1 MDLSGTLFLPV
12 LAAGLVVIAGLL
24 LLAFALRRPSGRVIK
39 VVGIGSGGANT
50 VDAMIHARI
59 RGVEYV
65 VVNTD
70 SHALRRS
77 SARRSIHIGKGMT
90 HGVGTGG
97 DSGVG
102 ETAARDAAETIAR
115 ALAGADL
122 VVITAGLG
130 GGTGSGAAPV
140 VADIARQSGA
150 LTMAVV
156 TKPFNFEGA
165 RRRQVA
171 ERAAVVLADKAD
183 AVATVQND
191 RVREVMPADVTV
203 EDAFAEIDRVVSR
216 SIGEVVQLIGA
227 TGRINL
233 DFADVRAVL
242 KGGGAA
248 VLGVGRASG
257 EQRATEAARGAMAAT
272 LLEGRVDGATSILV
286 NVSGSQKLK
295 LAELDAVV
303 KTVLSSAPGANLA
316 FGMGLHRELGEEIQV
331 TLVAT
336 GLDTSRPRAS
346 ASAASATDEEE
357 WRPVWLR
364 RSGTTPPESMSST
377 PRSRR
382 AKRRGGASPHG
393 HEGQESPDLNP
404 ST

>member
-1 MDLSGTLFLPV
+1 
-12 LAAGLVVIAGLL
+12 
-24 LLAFALRRPSGRVIK
+24 
-39 VVGIGSGGANT
+39 
-50 VDAMIHARI
+50 
-59 RGVEYV
+59 
-65 VVNTD
+65 
-70 SHALRRS
+70 
-77 SARRSIHIGKGMT
+77 
-90 HGVGTGG
+90 
-97 DSGVG
+97 
-102 ETAARDAAETIAR
+102 
-115 ALAGADL
+115 
-122 VVITAGLG
+122 
-130 GGTGSGAAPV
+130 
-140 VADIARQSGA
+140 
-150 LTMAVV
+150 
-156 TKPFNFEGA
+156 
-165 RRRQVA
+165 
-171 ERAAVVLADKAD
+171 
-183 AVATVQND
+183 
-191 RVREVMPADVTV
+191 
-203 EDAFAEIDRVVSR
+203 
-216 SIGEVVQLIGA
+216 VQLIGA